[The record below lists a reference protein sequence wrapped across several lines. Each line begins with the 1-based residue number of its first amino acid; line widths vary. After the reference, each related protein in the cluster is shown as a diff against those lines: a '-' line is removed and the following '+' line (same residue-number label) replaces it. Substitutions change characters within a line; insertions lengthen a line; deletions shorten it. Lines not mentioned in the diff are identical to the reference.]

1 MDKSW
6 MHADRRSKEFE
17 LGFEEFLKFAESN
30 AVNIDKISCPCKKCC
45 NVDGFSVEVVR
56 DHVFYYGIL
65 ESYKVWRWHGESMY
79 DNGVESECESESES
93 VNGDPGMGENDV
105 EVGESED
112 EEMSEDSNEF
122 LKFVE
127 DGDQPLYNGCDHT
140 TKMNFLV
147 ESFSW
152 KAKHV
157 VTDSCFG
164 DFLELVK
171 GLLPAENL
179 VPLTTNDAKKTL
191 SVLGMDYEKIH
202 ACPNDCILYRGD
214 AVLVDSDEEEGVHIE
229 EQAFDLPFV
238 ETYDDIEGDQDSN
251 YMRPGDEK
259 IYVMAGS
266 STSSL
271 NARALALR
279 TKTKEFLRKRGRSE
293 VANEEAS
300 VGKAATPRRSPRSTK
315 VVVVDQTSK
324 DAPTKADVVL
334 PRRSPRSTARTS
346 KDALNNARVGPA
358 KATQSKKS
366 VASKKLSFGSMSNSG
381 SGKRKA
387 GKSKAGKSK
396 AGTMEVVESDDEDE
410 EFEADE
416 DEEESNENVTGGM
429 RLLRR
434 GMVTMS
440 RVNRRLVRGRKLK
453 VKYNDDGEPVGRAA
467 KEMQSYI
474 GVFART
480 KVPINVK
487 DWRLVPLSVK
497 DNIWGSI
504 ELTCPSS
511 LGVGNSTDRSRSF
524 SAALKRGKP
533 GQFFLVPYNTGK
545 HWILSV
551 VSPSEELVY
560 FMDPM
565 KRRMDVTTDEWRT
578 IVNQYGI
585 PEQIGDKS
593 CGYFIMLYMR
603 EIVQD
608 KEQNWTKKWLTRGDE
623 KYTMQDVDVV
633 RQEWAEY
640 VLKFT
645 SN

>member
-79 DNGVESECESESES
+79 DNGVESESESESES

-179 VPLTTNDAKKTL
+179 VPLT
-191 SVLGMDYEKIH
+191 
-202 ACPNDCILYRGD
+202 
-214 AVLVDSDEEEGVHIE
+214 
-229 EQAFDLPFV
+229 
-238 ETYDDIEGDQDSN
+238 
-251 YMRPGDEK
+251 
-259 IYVMAGS
+259 
-266 STSSL
+266 
-271 NARALALR
+271 
-279 TKTKEFLRKRGRSE
+279 
-293 VANEEAS
+293 
-300 VGKAATPRRSPRSTK
+300 
-315 VVVVDQTSK
+315 
-324 DAPTKADVVL
+324 
-334 PRRSPRSTARTS
+334 
-346 KDALNNARVGPA
+346 
-358 KATQSKKS
+358 
-366 VASKKLSFGSMSNSG
+366 
-381 SGKRKA
+381 
-387 GKSKAGKSK
+387 
-396 AGTMEVVESDDEDE
+396 
-410 EFEADE
+410 
-416 DEEESNENVTGGM
+416 
-429 RLLRR
+429 
-434 GMVTMS
+434 
-440 RVNRRLVRGRKLK
+440 
-453 VKYNDDGEPVGRAA
+453 
-467 KEMQSYI
+467 
-474 GVFART
+474 
-480 KVPINVK
+480 
-487 DWRLVPLSVK
+487 
-497 DNIWGSI
+497 
-504 ELTCPSS
+504 
-511 LGVGNSTDRSRSF
+511 
-524 SAALKRGKP
+524 
-533 GQFFLVPYNTGK
+533 
-545 HWILSV
+545 
-551 VSPSEELVY
+551 
-560 FMDPM
+560 M
-565 KRRMDVTTDEWRT
+565 KRRMDFTTDEWRT

-633 RQEWAEY
+633 RQEWAERHIKNASGDTTVVSPDAENGIVRHGLVDNVWVTNLFNRRERWAEAFFKGHFY
-640 VLKFT
+640 GGMCSTQCVEGMHSKLKPDLDRYTLISEMMLRMERSVSRIRDRVLYDNFRQKNSALVFET
-645 SN
+645 HMRRVEEDACRLLTYDIFIMIKCQILFEKQFVIVHRAPFSLTDTVVFNIARYPESLEKERWKMSVGDSTMAPCFKVPVDNKATQVARYSALVSEASKACSNYSFSEEGFRVGMNELARLVQSSIEFRVNPPAVDASKLPPSNVVRDPQIARTKGMHGNPSTGTKTGNTREQRNYGNCNLPGHNKLTCKAGA